1 MKVRIFRQSYGS
13 VQGVSLRLYRPGQV
27 YDLPAALA
35 AYVVAEG
42 LGIIEMRIDREASQ
56 PFHPERRRSLPSP
69 PSGQ

>member
-1 MKVRIFRQSYGS
+1 MKVRIVRQSYGS

-27 YDLPAALA
+27 YDLPVELA

-42 LGIIEMRIDREASQ
+42 LGIVEMRTDQHPQ
-56 PFHPERRRSLPSP
+56 PFYPERRRNSPS

>member
-1 MKVRIFRQSYGS
+1 MYGS

-42 LGIIEMRIDREASQ
+42 LGIVEMRIDQHVSQ
-56 PFHPERRRSLPSP
+56 TFYPERRRNSPS
-69 PSGQ
+69 STGQ

>member
-42 LGIIEMRIDREASQ
+42 LGIIEMRIDKASQ

>member
-42 LGIIEMRIDREASQ
+42 LGIIEMRIDKASQ
-56 PFHPERRRSLPSP
+56 PFYPERRRSLPSP
-69 PSGQ
+69 LSGQ